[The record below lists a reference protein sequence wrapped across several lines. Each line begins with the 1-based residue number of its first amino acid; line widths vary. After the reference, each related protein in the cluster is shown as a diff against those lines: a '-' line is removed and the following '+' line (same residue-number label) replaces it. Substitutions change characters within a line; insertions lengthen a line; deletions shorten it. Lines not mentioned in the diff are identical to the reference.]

1 MARQTAAG
9 DVPVLVALLDE
20 GIQRGEGHL
29 DLAAG
34 VRVPG

>member
-1 MARQTAAG
+1 
-9 DVPVLVALLDE
+9 VALLDE